1 MEEASKIL
9 YYGRKKLLS
18 LIVIAIIN
26 FAIAWYYCDRI
37 IERIKQDMLP
47 EQAKLIVTTPM
58 EYLLVKIQVSLIL
71 AVLITLMVFIFYLL
85 RKYRVRIIWIPPAII
100 LFIFGFSFS
109 YFLLMPAAMKILT
122 SLPLESGISPFF
134 SIRQFLTFII
144 ISLILFSLVFELP
157 LIVTWLSINGYV
169 SSSTLKEKRKHVI
182 VGIFIL
188 TAIITADPTPFSQVL
203 LSLPLIALYEI
214 SIYVAK
220 VFEKRRRK

>member
-18 LIVIAIIN
+18 LIVITIIN

-71 AVLITLMVFIFYLL
+71 AVLITLIIFIFYLL

-109 YFLLMPAAMKILT
+109 YFLLMPAAMRILT

-203 LSLPLIALYEI
+203 LSLPLIALYET
-214 SIYVAK
+214 SIYVAR

>member
-18 LIVIAIIN
+18 LIVITIIN

-109 YFLLMPAAMKILT
+109 YFLLMPAAMRILT

-203 LSLPLIALYEI
+203 LSLPLIALYET
-214 SIYVAK
+214 SIYVAR

>member
-18 LIVIAIIN
+18 LIVITIIN

-109 YFLLMPAAMKILT
+109 YFLLMPTAMRILT

-203 LSLPLIALYEI
+203 LSLPLIALYET
-214 SIYVAK
+214 SIYVAR

>member
-18 LIVIAIIN
+18 LIVITIIN

-109 YFLLMPAAMKILT
+109 YFLLMPTAMRILT

-203 LSLPLIALYEI
+203 LSLPLVALYET
-214 SIYVAK
+214 SIYVAR

>member
-18 LIVIAIIN
+18 LIVITIIN

-71 AVLITLMVFIFYLL
+71 AVLITLIIFIFYLL
-85 RKYRVRIIWIPPAII
+85 RKYRVRIIWIPPAIV

-109 YFLLMPAAMKILT
+109 YFLLMPAAMRILT

-203 LSLPLIALYEI
+203 LSLPLVALYEA
-214 SIYVAK
+214 SIYVAG

>member
-1 MEEASKIL
+1 MQEASKIL
-9 YYGRKKLLS
+9 YYGRRKLIS
-18 LIVIAIIN
+18 LIVIAVIN
-26 FAIAWYYCDRI
+26 FGIAWYYCDRL
-37 IERIKQDMLP
+37 IENLKQDMLP
-47 EQAKLIVTTPM
+47 PQAKLIVTTPM

-71 AVLITLMVFIFYLL
+71 AILATIVIFVLYLL
-85 RKYRVRIIWIPPAII
+85 RKYRIRLIWIPPAVI
-100 LFIFGFSFS
+100 LFAFGFSFS
-109 YFLLMPAAMKILT
+109 YYLLMPAAMRILT

-169 SSSTLKEKRKHVI
+169 NTSTLKEKRKHVI

-214 SIYVAK
+214 SILVAGI
-220 VFEKRRRK
+220 FEKRRKV

>member
-18 LIVIAIIN
+18 LIVITIIN

-109 YFLLMPAAMKILT
+109 YFLLMPAAMRILT

-144 ISLILFSLVFELP
+144 ISLILFSLVFEFP

-169 SSSTLKEKRKHVI
+169 SSSTLKEKRKHII

-203 LSLPLIALYEI
+203 LSLPLIALYET
-214 SIYVAK
+214 SIYVAR

>member
-18 LIVIAIIN
+18 LIVITIIN

-71 AVLITLMVFIFYLL
+71 AVLITLIIFIFYLL

-109 YFLLMPAAMKILT
+109 YFLLMPAAMRILT

-203 LSLPLIALYEI
+203 LSLPLVALYET
-214 SIYVAK
+214 SIYVAR

>member
-18 LIVIAIIN
+18 LIVITIIN

-109 YFLLMPAAMKILT
+109 YFLLMPAAMRILT

-203 LSLPLIALYEI
+203 LSLPLVALYEI
-214 SIYVAK
+214 SIHVAR